1 MGLDTSMRPL
11 NSEEDVSYWRKCWG
25 IDSWLGSKAIKV
37 IEPNYEYEFNTKI
50 LKPIIPLMEKY
61 IKNIIKKARKLG
73 YRVKNIEELWTLT
86 INLYEENS
94 NDYYELEKII
104 KSFSYDGLDFE
115 IFEDSI
121 WNPISL
127 FLQTHQ
133 QFKNAVKYPTLIL
146 TSSF

>member
-1 MGLDTSMRPL
+1 MGLDTIMHPL
-11 NSEEDVSYWRKCWG
+11 NDEKDVSYWRKCWG
-25 IDSWLGSKAIKV
+25 IDSWLGRKAVKV
-37 IEPNYEYEFNTKI
+37 IKPNYEYEFNTKI

-61 IKNIIKKARKLG
+61 IKQIIKKARKLG
-73 YRVKNIEELWTLT
+73 YRVKNIEELWTLI
-86 INLYEENS
+86 INLYDDS
-94 NDYYELEKII
+94 SDDYYELEKII